1 MVETAKRYDVI
12 IAGGGG
18 AGLALACAL
27 DDALGGEARIAVVDR
42 SELTSETVAEDPRA
56 FALSAGSQRLLT
68 VLGVWPAIADYAQ
81 PVTAIDITDSSLDDA
96 FRPVLVS
103 YDNSVEGEPATWIVE
118 HLRLQRA
125 LLERAEGAKSIALL
139 GGAAAE
145 GFAADEHGVTV
156 ELADGSRL
164 RAALLVAADG
174 RRSRLREAA
183 GIKVVRWSYPQTGI
197 VVTVRHEKPHQGRA
211 VQHFLPGGPF
221 AILPLTGNRSCIT
234 WTESADRAREI
245 LALDDAGF
253 LGEVERRFDYRL
265 GGVALAGPR
274 AAWPLDMHLARAL
287 VANRFALISDAAH
300 GVHPIAGQGLNLG
313 LRDVAALAEVIA
325 DAARLGLDIGSLA
338 TLERYERWRRLDSA
352 ISAAAFDALNRL
364 FSNDVTVLR
373 TARDFGLG
381 LVDRMP
387 GLKQLFVAEAAGL
400 TGEVPKLL
408 RGHAL
413 SQ

>member
-42 SELTSETVAEDPRA
+42 GGLTSETVADPRA

-164 RAALLVAADG
+164 RTALLVAADG

-197 VVTVRHEKPHQGRA
+197 VVTVQHEKPHQGRA
-211 VQHFLPGGPF
+211 VQHFLPGGPL

-253 LGEVERRFDYRL
+253 LREVERRFDYRL

-274 AAWPLDMHLARAL
+274 
-287 VANRFALISDAAH
+287 
-300 GVHPIAGQGLNLG
+300 
-313 LRDVAALAEVIA
+313 
-325 DAARLGLDIGSLA
+325 
-338 TLERYERWRRLDSA
+338 RRLASRHA
-352 ISAAAFDALNRL
+352 PGTCAGRQP
-364 FSNDVTVLR
+364 LR
-373 TARDFGLG
+373 ADQRCRSRRAPDRRPGSEPRPARCGSPCRS
-381 LVDRMP
+381 DRRSRASRP
-387 GLKQLFVAEAAGL
+387 GLSARSPRWSDMSAGVVS
-400 TGEVPKLL
+400 TRPSPPP
-408 RGHAL
+408 R
-413 SQ
+413 SMP